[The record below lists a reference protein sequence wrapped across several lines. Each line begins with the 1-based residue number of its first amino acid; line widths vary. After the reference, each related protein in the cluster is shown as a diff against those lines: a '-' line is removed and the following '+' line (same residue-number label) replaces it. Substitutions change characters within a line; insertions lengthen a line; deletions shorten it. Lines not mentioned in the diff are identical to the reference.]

1 MSLDLYDLRSELTD
15 RNALE
20 FERKAISYLPG
31 DINHLIKHHK
41 EKLEHYSAKSI
52 LFYILQEYNH
62 DVLTEFEIVGVG
74 RGDVFDLTTKVQYE
88 LETSHSPKYRR
99 EINSKYLQSGVEL
112 IVIDCSDLPPDFYQ
126 VYMYLK
132 QFVQPD

>member
-1 MSLDLYDLRSELTD
+1 M
-15 RNALE
+15 
-20 FERKAISYLPG
+20 
-31 DINHLIKHHK
+31 
-41 EKLEHYSAKSI
+41 SI

-99 EINSKYLQSGVEL
+99 EINSKYLQTDIEL
-112 IVIDCSDLPPDFYQ
+112 IVIDCSDLPLDFYQ
-126 VYMYLK
+126 VYMYLQ